1 MISSVMNYK
10 LLLCIIVDDYTYDR
24 SAQVYETLIGII
36 ILTLQKY
43 CEITYETSLMPV
55 LKSESL
61 L

>member
-10 LLLCIIVDDYTYDR
+10 LLLCIIVDDYIYDR